1 MSDPNFTLDEIWLA
15 ADRFEIEHHGNKSR
29 LRLADDFWATGKH
42 LATVEDSCRYVR
54 TAMERGY
61 DIKIKMKVPH
71 GSDRV
76 SQASS

>member
-1 MSDPNFTLDEIWLA
+1 LC
-15 ADRFEIEHHGNKSR
+15 
-29 LRLADDFWATGKH
+29 LADDFWATGKH

-61 DIKIKMKVPH
+61 DINIRMKVPH